1 MWEEVQNKANMSDVN
16 TLFDAKAGVE
26 EVNQV
31 LEEVT
36 KELNG
41 KASAGEI
48 PRIEDRIRSSSL
60 CSGGEAA
67 IGRWVWKSGKTKS
80 GSIPWNLQ
88 AVNTDA
94 SVFIWER
101 NKVGGLF
108 LESRPV
114 LFG

>member
-26 EVNQV
+26 EVDQV
-31 LEEVT
+31 LEEVS
-36 KELNG
+36 KELKG
-41 KASAGEI
+41 KASAGDI
-48 PRIEDRIRSSSL
+48 PRIEDRIW
-60 CSGGEAA
+60 SGGEAA

-114 LFG
+114 LVG